1 MGYMM
6 VPMSGTNQLGYM
18 KEKLHLLSNMCVDH
32 WKNCQNHSWARLYFY
47 CCHQCK
53 EWRYFSGIASKRPTG
68 GKKLCINCK
77 PAFGDRKI
85 RRLFQSFIN
94 VGCFSEKR
102 EKFLIPIWGLN
113 SFIQLSTVNAAVLS
127 EKFKNIVTFRLYP
140 VFTKE
145 TREVFLHC
153 VRDKKKNG
161 KKTLLV
167 RKGSD

>member
-1 MGYMM
+1 M
-6 VPMSGTNQLGYM
+6 
-18 KEKLHLLSNMCVDH
+18 EKN
-32 WKNCQNHSWARLYFY
+32 
-47 CCHQCK
+47 
-53 EWRYFSGIASKRPTG
+53 
-68 GKKLCINCK
+68 LCINCK

-113 SFIQLSTVNAAVLS
+113 SFIQLSTFNAAVLS
-127 EKFKNIVTFRLYP
+127 EKFKNIVTFRLHP

-145 TREVFLHC
+145 TREVFLHG
-153 VRDKKKNG
+153 VGSQKKKGN
-161 KKTLLV
+161 KILSV